1 MLLDFCLTY
10 IIVKNNKG
18 NEKKFT
24 KNKLNG
30 WKPKTVIP
38 PKINGNMKI
47 IKTLL
52 LKKSNIISFEFY

>member
-1 MLLDFCLTY
+1 M
-10 IIVKNNKG
+10 KNNRG

-30 WKPKTVIP
+30 WKPRTVIP

-47 IKTLL
+47 IKILL
-52 LKKSNIISFEFY
+52 LKKFNINFF